1 MAQWTLVL
9 ELVIALG
16 AALALGIICERFRM
30 SSIVGYLLAG
40 VIVGPGLGL
49 IAGSG
54 EVSIIAEIGVALLL
68 FTIGL
73 EFSLRQLK
81 LLGSRVL
88 FAALLAISSVL
99 LVGTATSLAFGVSMA
114 GAVSIGA
121 VVSLGSTA
129 VVLRVLRD
137 RAELD
142 NIHGR
147 RALGVLLVQDVMLV
161 PLVLIVTFIG
171 QNSGSVAKEVG
182 VAFLNTGLLALGLT
196 IFVSLV
202 VPRLLD
208 EEAVARNREL
218 PILLAFITC
227 IGATWAAHE
236 LGLSPALGAFVAG
249 MLLAENKFADQMRAD
264 VMPLRTLFVTV
275 FFVSIGLLADLN
287 WIGANLGWVLLGTV
301 GVILMKV
308 IVTHLALRTF
318 LPGIVD
324 SLATAIA
331 LAQVGEFSFVLAQ
344 IAHNNGVLTTGVFQG
359 IVAVSILTLLVT
371 PFMTRNATKF
381 ARSVAKRLVPLRHLA
396 RREKETL
403 ESSNLHGHILVIG
416 YGEAGQAVAHGVM
429 NRNQRPVVVDIDP
442 RLVRLAEQAGYPAFL
457 GDARS
462 GEIISLVAAS
472 RAHGVIIT
480 VPDYNVARIIIRQV
494 RMDCPHVMVL
504 VRARYHVHRD
514 ELDVAGADF
523 VADEESLVGEQLASV
538 LCSRLPKPVLKKP
551 AIEFDDRN

>member
-1 MAQWTLVL
+1 MKEWTLVL

-16 AALALGIICERFRM
+16 AALALGILCERFRI

-54 EVSIIAEIGVALLL
+54 EVSLIAEIGVALLL

-73 EFSLRQLK
+73 EFSIRQLR

-88 FAALLAISSVL
+88 FAALLAISAVL
-99 LVGTATSLAFGVSMA
+99 LVGTAVALAFRVSTA

-121 VVSLGSTA
+121 VLSLGSTA

-137 RAELD
+137 KAELD

-161 PLVLIVTFIG
+161 PLVLLVTFIG
-171 QNSGSVAKEVG
+171 QNSGSIAKEVG

-236 LGLSPALGAFVAG
+236 LNLSPALGAFVAG

-275 FFVSIGLLADLN
+275 FFVSIGLLADLD
-287 WIGANLGWVLLGTV
+287 WIGANLLWVLVGTLA
-301 GVILMKV
+301 VILMKV

-344 IAHNNGVLTTGVFQG
+344 IAFNQGVLSQNLFQG
-359 IVAVSILTLLVT
+359 IVAISILTLLVT
-371 PFMTRNATKF
+371 PVMTRNAVKM
-381 ARSVAKRLVPLRHLA
+381 ARSIAKRLVPLRHLA

-403 ESSNLHGHILVIG
+403 TASNLHGHVLVIG
-416 YGEAGQAVAHGVM
+416 YGEAGQAVAHAVM
-429 NRNQRPVVVDIDP
+429 SRGQRPVVLDIDP
-442 RLVRLAEQAGYPAFL
+442 RLVRLAEHSGYPAFL

-462 GEIISLVAAS
+462 GEIISHVAAS
-472 RAHGVIIT
+472 QAHGVIIT
-480 VPDYNVARIIIRQV
+480 VPDFNVARIIIRQV
-494 RMDCPHVMVL
+494 RLDCPHVMVL
-504 VRARYHVHRD
+504 ARARYHVHRD

-523 VADEESLVGEQLASV
+523 VADEESLVGEQLAST
-538 LCSRLPKPVLKKP
+538 LCTRLPKPEIKKP
-551 AIEFDDRN
+551 AVEFEGRN